1 VSRFDGDRLDDIAAA
16 IDAIR
21 SHLLRGDLDDDLILD
36 AIRVRLIEIGEAVKG
51 LSPELTATEP
61 EIPWRQIARMR
72 DHLAHRYFAA
82 EVEVIRSTVEHDL
95 GELGASVRRMRERL
109 DA

>member
-36 AIRVRLIEIGEAVKG
+36 AVRVRLIEIGEAVKG

-72 DHLAHRYFAA
+72 DHLAHRYFAT